1 MYYGEGMKKY
11 LTLFII
17 CLCLCF
23 NGVKAEEVKFSK
35 CIDGDTADL
44 IIDGEIKKVRLL
56 AIDTPE
62 TKHPTK
68 GSEPYGKEASEY
80 TCNALRESKDIS
92 LEYEKD
98 KTDKYD
104 RVLAWVFTDGELLQ
118 GKLVR
123 EGLAKV
129 AYLYDDYKYTDKLQ
143 RYEDGAKK
151 KKINIWSDYK
161 EDYTQYIYVVVAAAM
176 VLILCIYDKNYR
188 KKTVKK
194 IKKKATKEVDK
205 LFK

>member
-1 MYYGEGMKKY
+1 MYYGEGMRRF
-11 LTLFII
+11 LILII
-17 CLCLCF
+17 VFLCF
-23 NGVKAEEVKFSK
+23 SFNSVLAEEVKFSK

-44 IIDGEIKKVRLL
+44 VIDGEIKKVRFL

-68 GSEPYGKEASEY
+68 GSEPFGKEASEY
-80 TCNALRESKDIS
+80 TCMSLKKAKDIS

-104 RVLAWVFTDGELLQ
+104 RVLAWVFTDGDLLQ

-129 AYLYDDYKYTDKLQ
+129 AYIYDDYAYTKKLQ
-143 RYEDGAKK
+143 RYEAEAKRK
-151 KKINIWSDYK
+151 KLNIWSDYK
-161 EDYTQYIYVVVAAAM
+161 EDYTQYIYVVVAAII
-176 VLILCIYDKNYR
+176 VLVVCIYDKSYR
-188 KKTVKK
+188 KKTIKK
-194 IKKKATKEVDK
+194 IKRKATKEVDK

>member
-1 MYYGEGMKKY
+1 M
-11 LTLFII
+11 
-17 CLCLCF
+17 
-23 NGVKAEEVKFSK
+23 
-35 CIDGDTADL
+35 
-44 IIDGEIKKVRLL
+44 
-56 AIDTPE
+56 
-62 TKHPTK
+62 
-68 GSEPYGKEASEY
+68 
-80 TCNALRESKDIS
+80 RESKDIS

-143 RYEDGAKK
+143 RYEDGDKK